1 MHLTPAFSRFHPY
14 RIPILA
20 SSGKLDK
27 KVLPAVDKTQ
37 TVDAEGLPS
46 TDTERQL
53 LPLWADVLQ
62 LQCVDVHES
71 FFDLGGCVRV
81 LYEGFKRPGHEYIT
95 C

>member
-1 MHLTPAFSRFHPY
+1 MHLTSALCNCFYLH

-27 KVLPAVDKTQ
+27 KALPVVDKTQ
-37 TVDAEGLPS
+37 TVDSEGLPS

-71 FFDLGGCVRV
+71 FFDLGGCVYCMRA
-81 LYEGFKRPGHEYIT
+81 
-95 C
+95 